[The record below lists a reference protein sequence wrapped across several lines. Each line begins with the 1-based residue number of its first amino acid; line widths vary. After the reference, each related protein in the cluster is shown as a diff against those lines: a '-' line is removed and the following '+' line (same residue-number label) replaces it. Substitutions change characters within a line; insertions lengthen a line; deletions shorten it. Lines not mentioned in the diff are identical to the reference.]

1 MAPAQAK
8 RQRLGINSL
17 EVGLR
22 LAKVLGEHGL
32 PLALKDL
39 AAKAAMPPAKAHRY
53 LVSLIR
59 AGLAAQDRESGR
71 YRLGP
76 LALELGLA
84 ALGAIDVLK
93 FGAEVIAELRA
104 EIDETVLLAIWGNKG
119 PVVARWEESTRPV
132 ATNVRAGWVM
142 PLANSATG
150 RLFAAYLPSAVTA
163 PMLKAEFVRMPEA
176 KRGYAARLEEI
187 RARGLSRVQGD
198 LLRGVASIAAP
209 VFGHGGGIVAVIAAL
224 GPQGGF
230 DVRSSASRM
239 KASSRWWPSR
249 SSWSTSARTST
260 AIRKRCCFAR
270 SGRKRQSS
278 SATCSAAGAGWRSP
292 SASPSRSCAPK

>member
-1 MAPAQAK
+1 LQAK

-22 LAKVLGEHGL
+22 LARLLGEHGL

-39 AAKAAMPPAKAHRY
+39 AARAQMPPAKAHRY

-59 AGLAAQDRESGR
+59 AGLAEQDRESAR

-76 LALELGLA
+76 LALHLGLA
-84 ALGAIDVLK
+84 ALGTVDVLK
-93 FGAEVIAELRA
+93 FGAEVIADLRA

-132 ATNVRAGWVM
+132 ASNVRAGWVM

-150 RLFAAYLPSAVTA
+150 RLFAAHLPRTLTA
-163 PMLKAEFVRMPEA
+163 RLLKAEFARTPESKA
-176 KRGYAARLEEI
+176 GYGARLEEI
-187 RARGLSRVQGD
+187 RKRGLSRVQGD
-198 LLRGVASIAAP
+198 LLPGVASVAAP

-224 GPQGGF
+224 GPEGGF
-230 DVRSSASRM
+230 DVAWDGAIAAAVKRA
-239 KASSRWWPSR
+239 
-249 SSWSTSARTST
+249 ARALSV
-260 AIRKRCCFAR
+260 RL
-270 SGRKRQSS
+270 GHG
-278 SATCSAAGAGWRSP
+278 AAVIG
-292 SASPSRSCAPK
+292 

>member
-1 MAPAQAK
+1 LQAK
-8 RQRLGINSL
+8 RERLGINSL

-22 LAKVLGEHGL
+22 LARVLGEHGL

-39 AAKAAMPPAKAHRY
+39 AGGADMAPAKAHRY

-59 AGLAAQDRESGR
+59 AGLAEQDRESGR

-76 LALELGLA
+76 LALQLGLA
-84 ALGAIDVLK
+84 ALGAMDVLK
-93 FGAEVIAELRA
+93 FGAEVIADLRA

-150 RLFAAYLPSAVTA
+150 RLFAAYLPDAATA
-163 PMLKAEFVRMPEA
+163 PILKAEFARTPEA
-176 KRGYAARLEEI
+176 KRGYAERLEEI
-187 RARGLSRVQGD
+187 RSRGLSRVQGD
-198 LLRGVASIAAP
+198 LLRGVASVAAP

-230 DVRSSASRM
+230 DVA
-239 KASSRWWPSR
+239 WDGTI
-249 SSWSTSARTST
+249 STAVKHAARDLSARLGY
-260 AIRKRCCFAR
+260 RLK
-270 SGRKRQSS
+270 
-278 SATCSAAGAGWRSP
+278 
-292 SASPSRSCAPK
+292 

>member
-1 MAPAQAK
+1 MEMAL
-8 RQRLGINSL
+8 RQQLGINSL
-17 EVGLR
+17 EIGLR
-22 LAKVLGEHGL
+22 LARALSEHGL

-39 AAKAAMPPAKAHRY
+39 AAKADMAPAKAHRY

-59 AGLAAQDRESGR
+59 AGLAEQDRESGR

-84 ALGAIDVLK
+84 ALGAMDVLR
-93 FGAEVIAELRA
+93 FGAEVIADLRA
-104 EIDETVLLAIWGNKG
+104 EIDETVLLAIWGNMG

-150 RLFAAYLPSAVTA
+150 RLFAAHLPDAVTA
-163 PMLKAEFVRMPEA
+163 PILKAEFARAPEA
-176 KRGYAARLEEI
+176 KRGYAERLEEI

-198 LLRGVASIAAP
+198 LLRGVASVAAP

-230 DVRSSASRM
+230 NVAWDGAIATAVKRAAREL
-239 KASSRWWPSR
+239 
-249 SSWSTSARTST
+249 SARIGYR
-260 AIRKRCCFAR
+260 AK
-270 SGRKRQSS
+270 
-278 SATCSAAGAGWRSP
+278 
-292 SASPSRSCAPK
+292 

>member
-1 MAPAQAK
+1 MRP

-22 LAKVLGEHGL
+22 LARVLGEHRL

-59 AGLAAQDRESGR
+59 AGLAEQDRESGR

-84 ALGAIDVLK
+84 ALGTMDVLR
-93 FGAEVIAELRA
+93 FGAEVISDLRA
-104 EIDETVLLAIWGNKG
+104 AIDETVLLAIWGNKG

-150 RLFAAYLPSAVTA
+150 RLFAAYLPSATTG
-163 PMLKAEFVRMPEA
+163 PLLKTEFARMPEA

-187 RARGLSRVQGD
+187 RARGLSRVRGD
-198 LLRGVASIAAP
+198 LQRGVASVAAP
-209 VFGHGGGIVAVIAAL
+209 VFGHGGGIVAVVAAL

-230 DVRSSASRM
+230 DVAWDGAIARAVQR
-239 KASSRWWPSR
+239 AAREL
-249 SSWSTSARTST
+249 SARLGYR
-260 AIRKRCCFAR
+260 AK
-270 SGRKRQSS
+270 
-278 SATCSAAGAGWRSP
+278 
-292 SASPSRSCAPK
+292 

>member
-1 MAPAQAK
+1 LQAK
-8 RQRLGINSL
+8 RERLGINSL

-22 LAKVLGEHGL
+22 LARVLGEHGL

-39 AAKAAMPPAKAHRY
+39 AGSAEMAPAKAHRY
-53 LVSLIR
+53 LVSLVR
-59 AGLAAQDRESGR
+59 AGLAEQDRESGR

-84 ALGAIDVLK
+84 ALGAMDVLK
-93 FGAEVIAELRA
+93 FGAEVIADLRA

-150 RLFAAYLPSAVTA
+150 RLFTAYLPDALTV
-163 PMLKAEFVRMPEA
+163 PILKAEFARTPEA
-176 KRGYAARLEEI
+176 KRGYAERLEEI

-198 LLRGVASIAAP
+198 LLRGVASVAAP

-230 DVRSSASRM
+230 DVAWEGPIATAVKRAARGL
-239 KASSRWWPSR
+239 
-249 SSWSTSARTST
+249 SARVGYR
-260 AIRKRCCFAR
+260 AK
-270 SGRKRQSS
+270 
-278 SATCSAAGAGWRSP
+278 
-292 SASPSRSCAPK
+292 